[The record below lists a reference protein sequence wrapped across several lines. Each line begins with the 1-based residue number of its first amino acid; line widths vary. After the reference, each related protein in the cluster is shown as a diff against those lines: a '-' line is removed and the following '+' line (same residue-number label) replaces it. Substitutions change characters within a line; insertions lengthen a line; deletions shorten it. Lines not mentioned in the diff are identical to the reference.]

1 MGWCQ
6 FCTTMGTKR
15 GPLYGLSSWS
25 ALKMSP
31 TSRTCLPWRYRMN
44 WLTISLPISS
54 ASTPMGW
61 RTGGLVRS
69 MVTYVIQELGDFV
82 HYLMIN
88 PKTSPMTAEEIEM
101 AREDAKKEALNFEK
115 QEDLEVDDDEK
126 PLLPLPPVHGHRMHG
141 KGPGKRKAEQDTP
154 EEEAW
159 TVKWAPLTKNGVLD
173 FLSYCSGQ
181 SWKPKTIDNSLSTQP
196 PTVSPAK
203 TIHNLKDSIKWKPIK
218 PGQTLYVLDR
228 IFCQER
234 KNMRVLGLILFF
246 CPCHPPVQSSK
257 QSQDLHCLI
266 CSLRSKSARNLP
278 DRMCAL
284 CPGFIACIS
293 WLNRN
298 V

>member
-1 MGWCQ
+1 MECIEDEPYITDM
-6 FCTTMGTKR
+6 FTLALSHELVDDFTAYLKC
-15 GPLYGLSSWS
+15 LYTDGMEDWWFG
-25 ALKMSP
+25 AE
-31 TSRTCLPWRYRMN
+31 Y
-44 WLTISLPISS
+44 
-54 ASTPMGW
+54 GD
-61 RTGGLVRS
+61 
-69 MVTYVIQELGDFV
+69 VIQELGDFV

-284 CPGFIACIS
+284 CPGFIHLDLTETCKIET
-293 WLNRN
+293 LKTG
-298 V
+298 